1 MLLSCSESAAT
12 PPDDPGPGEQGDWQY
27 HPGSCGHCQT
37 GPMQDSR
44 GDLGALLRSWRDRL
58 SPVDV
63 GLPAGDSRRG
73 AGLRRE
79 ELASLADLSVD
90 SLVRLE
96 QGRARRPSAQV
107 AASLARAL
115 QLSDAERDHLFVVA
129 GLLPPSP
136 GDVPAH
142 IPPGVQRLVARLGEI
157 PLAVFTA
164 SWDLLTWSPLWAALL
179 GEPVQP
185 GTGRLNLL
193 RSHFTGTGLGDGQ
206 RWIVSRSG
214 SIDVFEA
221 SLVADLRRVH
231 GRYPGDRGVKTLVEE
246 LLASS
251 DRFREL
257 WESGAVGEHQSERKE
272 VRNDVVGDVELDCG
286 VFRGGGTGLRIVAYP
301 AASGSEA
308 AAKLDFLRVSAV
320 AAVMPGR

>member
-1 MLLSCSESAAT
+1 
-12 PPDDPGPGEQGDWQY
+12 
-27 HPGSCGHCQT
+27 
-37 GPMQDSR
+37 MQDSH
-44 GDLGALLRSWRDRL
+44 GDLGTLLRLWRDRL

-63 GLPAGDSRRG
+63 GLPAGDSRRA

-79 ELASLADLSVD
+79 ELASLAGLSVD
-90 SLVRLE
+90 YVVRLE
-96 QGRARRPSAQV
+96 QGRARRPSDQV

-164 SWDLLTWSPLWAALL
+164 SWDLVTWSPLWAALL
-179 GEPVQP
+179 GEPVSA
-185 GTGRLNLL
+185 GMGRPNLL
-193 RSHFTGTGLGDGQ
+193 RSHFTGTALGDGE
-206 RWIVSRSG
+206 SRIISQSG
-214 SIDVFEA
+214 DKDAFGA
-221 SLVADLRRVH
+221 SLVADLRRVQ
-231 GRYPGDRGVKTLVEE
+231 GRYPGDRGVRALVEE

-251 DRFREL
+251 ERFREL
-257 WESGAVGEHQSERKE
+257 WESGAVGEHQSERKV
-272 VRNDVVGDVELDCG
+272 VRSDVAGDVELDCD
-286 VFRGGGTGLRIVAYP
+286 VFSVAGSGLRIVAYT

-308 AAKLDFLRVSAV
+308 AAKLDFLRVSAA
-320 AAVMPGR
+320 AAVMPGH

>member
-12 PPDDPGPGEQGDWQY
+12 PPDDPGPAEQGDWQY
-27 HPGSCGHCQT
+27 HPGSCGRCQT
-37 GPMQDSR
+37 GPRQDSQ

-73 AGLRRE
+73 GGLRRE
-79 ELASLADLSVD
+79 ELASLAGLSVD
-90 SLVRLE
+90 YVVRLE

-136 GDVPAH
+136 GEVPAH

-164 SWDLLTWSPLWAALL
+164 SWDLISWSPLWAALL
-179 GEPVQP
+179 GE
-185 GTGRLNLL
+185 
-193 RSHFTGTGLGDGQ
+193 
-206 RWIVSRSG
+206 
-214 SIDVFEA
+214 
-221 SLVADLRRVH
+221 
-231 GRYPGDRGVKTLVEE
+231 
-246 LLASS
+246 
-251 DRFREL
+251 RFREL
-257 WESGAVGEHQSERKE
+257 WESGAVGEHQSERKV
-272 VRNDVVGDVELDCG
+272 VRSDLVGDVELDCD
-286 VFRGGGTGLRIVAYP
+286 VFSVAGTDLRIVAYT

-308 AAKLDFLRVSAV
+308 AAKLDFLRVSAI
-320 AAVMPGR
+320 AAVGPAS